1 MSSLKR
7 SRPAALLER
16 RVRPR
21 KEEDSDVEGVEN
33 LSQDSDSDTPSED
46 GLGESASEDESADD
60 HSESPSEDES
70 QEEEEEDEDEEA
82 EAAPKV
88 DISQISF
95 GALAKAH
102 ASISSGG
109 GGKKN
114 KKSSAAHDL
123 IDSDIKQSIAER
135 QAARD
140 KAAVAA
146 AKRSSK
152 HAPMEVTSKK
162 PVSRKRD
169 IVEIPKSKARDPRF
183 DPIPGMPETDEVR
196 ARKAY
201 AFLDEYRETELQALK
216 AVLKKEKDG
225 RKQER
230 MKREI
235 LSMES
240 KKKTQ
245 ERKDRERAVIEEHRK
260 KEKELVKQG
269 KQPFYLKRSEQKKQ
283 VLVEQFKGL
292 SKKKVEHVIERRRKK
307 LAHKE
312 KKDLPYARRGAEG
325 AEEGGY

>member
-21 KEEDSDVEGVEN
+21 KEEDSDVEEVEN
-33 LSQDSDSDTPSED
+33 LSQDGDSDAPSED

-60 HSESPSEDES
+60 DSES
-70 QEEEEEDEDEEA
+70 EEEEDEE

-95 GALAKAH
+95 GALAKTH
-102 ASISSGG
+102 ASISSGGG

-114 KKSSAAHDL
+114 KKSSAAHHDL

-183 DPIPGMPETDEVR
+183 DPIPGMPEMDEVR

-216 AVLKKEKDG
+216 AALKKEKDS

>member
-7 SRPAALLER
+7 SRPSALLER

-21 KEEDSDVEGVEN
+21 KEEDSDVEEVEN
-33 LSQDSDSDTPSED
+33 LTED
-46 GLGESASEDESADD
+46 GDSSALSEGGQSGESSASEAEEASDD
-60 HSESPSEDES
+60 GENAS
-70 QEEEEEDEDEEA
+70 EEESEEEVE
-82 EAAPKV
+82 PKL
-88 DISQISF
+88 DISQVSF

-102 ASISSGG
+102 ASISSS
-109 GGKKN
+109 KR
-114 KKSSAAHDL
+114 KKSSVHRDL
-123 IDSDIKQSIAER
+123 QDEDIKVSIAER

-152 HAPMEVTSKK
+152 HAPMEITSKK

-169 IVEIPKSKARDPRF
+169 IVEIPKIKARDPRF
-183 DPIPGMPETDEVR
+183 DPIPGMPEMDEVR
-196 ARKAY
+196 ARRAY
-201 AFLDEYRETELQALK
+201 AFLDGYRESELKELK
-216 AVLKKEKDG
+216 AALKKEKDP

-230 MKREI
+230 LKREI

-269 KQPFYLKRSEQKKQ
+269 KQPFYLKKSEQKKQ
-283 VLVEQFKGL
+283 VLLDQFASL

-312 KKDLPYARRGAEG
+312 KKDLPFARRGAES
-325 AEEGGY
+325 AE